1 MKFVPRL
8 LVGPHAANLQMENV
22 DARAIEG
29 EKIIEATSG
38 SQSLD
43 MSVPRKS
50 LLFLVTEDWY
60 FCSHR
65 LPLALAARD
74 GGYEVTV
81 LTRVANHAD
90 TIRSAGLNLIPIKM
104 VRRSRGMIG
113 ELAAIREL
121 VRLYRHI
128 KPDIIHHVALK
139 PVVYGSIA
147 ARIAGLRN
155 VVNAVAGL
163 GWLFSSDSLR
173 AKTLRKSASLAFR
186 ALLGR
191 GRVIVQNPD
200 DHATLVH
207 AGLRADA
214 VKVIRGSGVD
224 LERFNATPEPNG
236 RPVVLLASRM
246 LWEKG
251 VGQFVD
257 AARALQGS
265 GSEARF
271 VLVGV
276 PDVENPSA
284 VPETT
289 LQAWHDEGV
298 VEWWGRRED
307 MPAVIQQAHVICLPS
322 FYREGVPKIL
332 IEAAASGRPI
342 ITTDTPGCREIVRHQ
357 ENGLLVPP
365 RDVAALATAIERLL
379 RDPSLRQRM
388 GERGRMIAVDEF
400 SIQSVVRET
409 LGVYE
414 ELLSS

>member
-1 MKFVPRL
+1 MMHDVVSHRVESADVDEGDSIAKSENRRFPQKT
-8 LVGPHAANLQMENV
+8 LV
-22 DARAIEG
+22 
-29 EKIIEATSG
+29 
-38 SQSLD
+38 
-43 MSVPRKS
+43 
-50 LLFLVTEDWY
+50 FLVTEDWY

-74 GGYEVTV
+74 AGYDVTV
-81 LTRVANHAD
+81 LTRVTNHGE
-90 TIRSAGLNLIPIKM
+90 TIRSAGLNLIPIGM
-104 VRRSRGMIG
+104 VRRSRGMTG

-121 VRLYRHI
+121 VRLYREL
-128 KPDIIHHVALK
+128 KPDLIHHVALK
-139 PVVYGSIA
+139 AVVYGSIA

-163 GWLFSSDSLR
+163 GWLFSSESLR
-173 AKTLRKSASLAFR
+173 AKMLRKSVALVFR
-186 ALLGR
+186 ALLVR

-200 DHATLVH
+200 DRATLVQT
-207 AGLRADA
+207 GLRAEA

-236 RPVVLLASRM
+236 RPAVLLASRM

-257 AARALQGS
+257 AARALQGR

-357 ENGLLVPP
+357 ENGLLVPT

-379 RDPSLRQRM
+379 RDPNLRQRM
-388 GERGRMIAVDEF
+388 GERGRMIAVNEF